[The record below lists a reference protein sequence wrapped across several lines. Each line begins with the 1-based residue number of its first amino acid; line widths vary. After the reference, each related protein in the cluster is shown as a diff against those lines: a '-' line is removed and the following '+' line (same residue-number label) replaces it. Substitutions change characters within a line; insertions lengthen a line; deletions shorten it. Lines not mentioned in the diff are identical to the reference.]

1 MSVCCCCSAFTS
13 VLCKYVQADKA
24 GASAP
29 RWVHL
34 PHCLLFPTSWSLSSA
49 GVRMESHR
57 LSLHSPRSSHDG
69 LFGVRVQVQGF
80 KGQPYVVLNSSGPES
95 RRDISAITHQG
106 GSNPDMLRRSA
117 EEGRCLPESRPPS
130 ASSMLHY
137 QKHPEILHPYD
148 PQYNNLNF
156 LPSAASAAGSG
167 LLKTGR
173 PAPTNKPR
181 IPLPAEGPEEESES
195 EAPSSGRQL
204 PARSPNA
211 VETESGLS
219 VGQLISQ
226 FNSSQRRGRGGP
238 RNRLDPEQCP
248 RSRSLDSSRNSD
260 SSSSSSSSSR
270 ASSQRGTRAGT
281 AGGLYPPGSARARLL
296 GGQTP
301 LAKKKE
307 EKTLSLLLKEH
318 DGREAASPRAARL
331 RRGSEKPSASTP
343 SRDQTGES
351 NEREAQVTLAPHTQ
365 SDWNRAY

>member
-1 MSVCCCCSAFTS
+1 
-13 VLCKYVQADKA
+13 
-24 GASAP
+24 
-29 RWVHL
+29 
-34 PHCLLFPTSWSLSSA
+34 
-49 GVRMESHR
+49 MESHR
-57 LSLHSPRSSHDG
+57 LSRAPLHGPRSSHDG
-69 LFGVRVQVQGF
+69 LFGVSVQVQGF

-95 RRDISAITHQG
+95 RRDISVITHQG

-117 EEGRCLPESRPPS
+117 EERRSPPESRPSS

-137 QKHPEILHPYD
+137 QKHPEILRPYD

-156 LPSAASAAGSG
+156 LPSAASAAGPE

-195 EAPSSGRQL
+195 EAPSLGRQL

-248 RSRSLDSSRNSD
+248 RSRSLDSSRTSD
-260 SSSSSSSSSR
+260 SSSSSSSR

-281 AGGLYPPGSARARLL
+281 AVGPWLYPPGSARARLL

-331 RRGSEKPSASTP
+331 RWGSEKPSASTL

-351 NEREAQVTLAPHTQ
+351 NEREAQVTLSPRTVGLEQ
-365 SDWNRAY
+365 SILICRMFF